1 MANATTLA
9 RVRELMGDAA
19 GSTPNDALYT
29 TLIDSVS
36 REIEAFI
43 GYPLTSLERTEFY
56 TLKNGD
62 PIVWL
67 KVVPVSA
74 IGEVKIASTL
84 WDFSTVDALV
94 ADTDYRLGEDGA
106 LYLNVDIRD
115 GYQRARVRYTAGFG
129 ANDAAIIAAAGD
141 LAAAATMQVGE
152 EWRRRTNPATVS
164 IPGPK
169 GATTLASP
177 HGLLPRVREMLARY
191 RRAVVV

>member
-1 MANATTLA
+1 
-9 RVRELMGDAA
+9 MGDAVA
-19 GSTPNDALYT
+19 STVNDALYT
-29 TLIDSVS
+29 VLIESVS

-43 GYPLTSLERTEFY
+43 GYPLTALERTEFY

-67 KVVPVSA
+67 RVVPVAS

-84 WDFSTVDALV
+84 GDFTTVDALV
-94 ADTDYRLGEDGA
+94 ADTDYRLGDDGA

-115 GYQRARVRYTAGFG
+115 GYQRARVRYTAGLG
-129 ANDAAIIAAAGD
+129 ANDSAVITAAGD

-152 EWRRRTNPATVS
+152 EWRRRMDPASVS

-169 GATTLASP
+169 GAKALASP
-177 HGLLPRVREMLARY
+177 HGLLPRVREVLSRY